1 MKRIT
6 MAERKM
12 QIKLNSTEKIEQL
25 LQEAYDLT
33 CKQINDI
40 QNEMNKLSNSCNL
53 ADVTIEEKTKY
64 AKAMNDFIGSRE
76 KAITKKFDIA
86 KLMAEIVKHNGDV
99 AGTLNDKNAM
109 KNMGGSFNIE
119 ELRKAMKEQM
129 SSDSPDT
136 YQLKRN

>member
-1 MKRIT
+1 
-6 MAERKM
+6 MAERKL
-12 QIKLNSTEKIEQL
+12 QIKINSNEKIEQL

-76 KAITKKFDIA
+76 KAISKKFDIA
-86 KLMAEIVKHNGDV
+86 KLMAEIVKHNGDINE
-99 AGTLNDKNAM
+99 TLNDKNSM
-109 KNMGGSFNIE
+109 KGMGGGAFNIE
-119 ELRKAMKEQM
+119 ELRKAIKEEM
-129 SSDSPDT
+129 NVKTTET
-136 YQLKRN
+136 YQLKR

>member
-1 MKRIT
+1 
-6 MAERKM
+6 MAEKRM
-12 QIKLNSTEKIEQL
+12 QIKLNSNDKIEQL

-53 ADVTIEEKTKY
+53 GDVTIEEKTKY

-76 KAITKKFDIA
+76 KAITKKFEIA

-99 AGTLNDKNAM
+99 NETLNDKNAM
-109 KNMGGSFNIE
+109 KNMGKAFSIE
-119 ELRKAMKEQM
+119 DLKKQMQEQM
-129 SSDSPDT
+129 NNNTVSET
-136 YQLKRN
+136 YQLKR

>member
-1 MKRIT
+1 
-6 MAERKM
+6 MAEKRM
-12 QIKLNSTEKIEQL
+12 QIKLNSNDKIEQL

-53 ADVTIEEKTKY
+53 GDVTIEEKTKY

-76 KAITKKFDIA
+76 KAITKKFEIA

-99 AGTLNDKNAM
+99 NETLNDKNAM
-109 KNMGGSFNIE
+109 KNMGKAFSIE
-119 ELRKAMKEQM
+119 NLKKQMQEQM
-129 SSDSPDT
+129 NNNVVSET
-136 YQLKRN
+136 YQLKR

>member
-1 MKRIT
+1 
-6 MAERKM
+6 MAEKRL
-12 QIKLNSTEKIEQL
+12 QIRLNSNEKIESL

-64 AKAMNDFIGSRE
+64 AKAMNDFMGSRE

-86 KLMAEIVKHNGDV
+86 KLMAEIVKHNGDIS
-99 AGTLNDKNAM
+99 GTLNDKDAM
-109 KNMGGSFNIE
+109 KNMGKSFNIS
-119 ELRKAMKEQM
+119 ELRRAVKEQM
-129 SSDSPDT
+129 TTEDT
-136 YQLKRN
+136 ETYELKR

>member
-1 MKRIT
+1 
-6 MAERKM
+6 MAERKL
-12 QIKLNSTEKIEQL
+12 QIRLNSIEKIEQL
-25 LQEAYDLT
+25 LQESYDLT

-86 KLMAEIVKHNGDV
+86 KLMAEIVKHNGDINE
-99 AGTLNDKNAM
+99 TLNDKNAM
-109 KNMGGSFNIE
+109 KNSSFNIE

-129 SSDSPDT
+129 NNSNNTET
-136 YQLKRN
+136 YQLKR

>member
-1 MKRIT
+1 
-6 MAERKM
+6 MAEKRM
-12 QIKLNSTEKIEQL
+12 QIRLNSNDKIEQL

-53 ADVTIEEKTKY
+53 SDVTIEEKTKY

-76 KAITKKFDIA
+76 KAITKKFEIA

-99 AGTLNDKNAM
+99 NDTLNDKNAM
-109 KNMGGSFNIE
+109 KNIGKAFSIE
-119 ELRKAMKEQM
+119 ELKKQMQEQLNNNVVTE
-129 SSDSPDT
+129 T
-136 YQLKRN
+136 YQLKR

>member
-1 MKRIT
+1 

-25 LQEAYDLT
+25 LQVAYDLT

-53 ADVTIEEKTKY
+53 GDVTIEEKTKY
-64 AKAMNDFIGSRE
+64 AKAINDFIGSRE
-76 KAITKKFDIA
+76 KAISKKFEIA

-99 AGTLNDKNAM
+99 ADTLNDKNAM
-109 KNMGGSFNIE
+109 KGMGASFNIE

-129 SSDSPDT
+129 NSDGPET

>member
-1 MKRIT
+1 
-6 MAERKM
+6 MAERKVS
-12 QIKLNSTEKIEQL
+12 IKLNSNDKIEQL

-53 ADVTIEEKTKY
+53 SDVTIEEKTKY

-86 KLMAEIVKHNGDV
+86 RLMAEIVKHNGDV
-99 AGTLNDKNAM
+99 NDTLNDKNAM
-109 KNMGGSFNIE
+109 KGMGSAFNME
-119 ELRKAMKEQM
+119 DLKRAMKEQM
-129 SSDSPDT
+129 NGNNPDT
-136 YQLKRN
+136 YQLKR

>member
-1 MKRIT
+1 
-6 MAERKM
+6 MAERKLS
-12 QIKLNSTEKIEQL
+12 IKLNSNDKIEQL

-86 KLMAEIVKHNGDV
+86 RLMAEIVKHNGDV
-99 AGTLNDKNAM
+99 NDTLNDKNAM
-109 KNMGGSFNIE
+109 KGMGSAFNME
-119 ELRKAMKEQM
+119 DLKRAMKEQM
-129 SSDSPDT
+129 NGNNPDT
-136 YQLKRN
+136 YQLKR

>member
-1 MKRIT
+1 
-6 MAERKM
+6 MAERRLN
-12 QIKLNSTEKIEQL
+12 IKLNSNEKIEQL

-86 KLMAEIVKHNGDV
+86 RLMAEIVKHNGDV
-99 AGTLNDKNAM
+99 SDTLNDKNAM
-109 KNMGGSFNIE
+109 KGMGSTFNME
-119 ELRKAMKEQM
+119 DLKRAMKEQM
-129 SSDSPDT
+129 NGNNPDT
-136 YQLKRN
+136 YQLKR

>member
-1 MKRIT
+1 

-12 QIKLNSTEKIEQL
+12 QIKLNSNEKIEQL

-86 KLMAEIVKHNGDV
+86 KLMAEIVKHNGDI
-99 AGTLNDKNAM
+99 GETLNDKNSM
-109 KNMGGSFNIE
+109 KGFGGGAFNID
-119 ELRKAMKEQM
+119 ELRQAMKEQM
-129 SSDSPDT
+129 KSDSPDT
-136 YQLKRN
+136 YKLKR

>member
-1 MKRIT
+1 
-6 MAERKM
+6 MAERKLN
-12 QIKLNSTEKIEQL
+12 IKLNSNDKIEQL

-86 KLMAEIVKHNGDV
+86 RLMAEIVKHHGDID
-99 AGTLNDKNAM
+99 GTLNDKNAM
-109 KNMGGSFNIE
+109 KGMGGTFNME
-119 ELRKAMKEQM
+119 ELKRAMKEQM
-129 SSDSPDT
+129 NSDNPDT
-136 YQLKRN
+136 YQLKR

>member
-1 MKRIT
+1 
-6 MAERKM
+6 M
-12 QIKLNSTEKIEQL
+12 QIKLNSNDKIEQL

-53 ADVTIEEKTKY
+53 GDVTIEEKTKY

-76 KAITKKFDIA
+76 KAITKKFEIA

-99 AGTLNDKNAM
+99 NETLNDKNAM
-109 KNMGGSFNIE
+109 KNMGKAFSIE
-119 ELRKAMKEQM
+119 NLKKQMQEQM
-129 SSDSPDT
+129 NNNVVSET
-136 YQLKRN
+136 YQLKR

>member
-1 MKRIT
+1 

-12 QIKLNSTEKIEQL
+12 QIKLNSIEKIEQL

-86 KLMAEIVKHNGDV
+86 RLMSEIVKHNGDV
-99 AGTLNDKNAM
+99 SGTLNDKNAM
-109 KNMGGSFNIE
+109 KNMGSSFNIE
-119 ELRKAMKEQM
+119 ELRKVMKEQM
-129 SSDSPDT
+129 NSDTPDT
-136 YQLKRN
+136 YQLKR